1 MPTYQIYQ
9 YVSLGSL
16 IACGIFLVIAVIL
29 FFTLDIIQVF
39 GYLSGR
45 TQRRAIE
52 DIRRRNEESGD
63 KAYKSSHVN
72 RERGKLTDK
81 ISKSG
86 RLISR
91 GTILSGGSATEKIG
105 TEKLAQA
112 PAAETALLSQEPAGE
127 TALLSQEPA
136 GETALLTQQN
146 AGETSLLTPQD
157 TGETV
162 LLSQDMAEPAPMP
175 VKGETSRLSA
185 ADNAAAQP
193 DPYFAIAYEI
203 TFIHTNEVIA

>member
-1 MPTYQIYQ
+1 MATYQIYQ
-9 YVSLGSL
+9 YVSLGCL

-63 KAYKSSHVN
+63 KAYKISHVN

-81 ISKSG
+81 ISRSG

-91 GTILSGGSATEKIG
+91 GAALSGGSATEKIG
-105 TEKLAQA
+105 TEKLTQA

-127 TALLSQEPA
+127 TTLLNQEPA
-136 GETALLTQQN
+136 GETT
-146 AGETSLLTPQD
+146 LLTPQD
-157 TGETV
+157 TNETT
-162 LLSQDMAEPAPMP
+162 LLSQNMAEPAPMP
-175 VKGETSRLSA
+175 AKGETARLSA
-185 ADNAAAQP
+185 EDSAAAQP
-193 DPYFAIAYEI
+193 DPYFAVVFEI
-203 TFIHTNEVIA
+203 TNIHTDELIA